1 MEDAAYEMLHY
12 RTSRKKKCKHNIED
26 IFDGALY
33 KNHFDSKGYFYGTS
47 TAARRKEIHLSL
59 MVNTDGVSIFRSS
72 NFGLWP
78 LYFVINELPPEKRY
92 QSYFISKP
100 VSFITARSPIV

>member
-1 MEDAAYEMLHY
+1 MFKGLEHAGDDLLSY
-12 RTSRKKKCKHNIED
+12 RTWRSKKCIHNTED

-33 KNHFDSKGYFYGTS
+33 KKHFDSKGYFRGTP
-47 TAARRKEIHLSL
+47 TAARDKEIHLSL

-78 LYFVINELPPEKRY
+78 LYFNVNELPPEKRY
-92 QSYFISKP
+92 L
-100 VSFITARSPIV
+100 SFF